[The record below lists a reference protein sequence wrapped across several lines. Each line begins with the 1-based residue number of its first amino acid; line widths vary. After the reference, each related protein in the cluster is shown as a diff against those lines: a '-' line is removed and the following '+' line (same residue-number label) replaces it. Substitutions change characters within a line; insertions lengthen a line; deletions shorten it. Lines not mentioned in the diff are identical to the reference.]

1 MRLLQQPVP
10 PKDVSV
16 LQKSVQSLDMSDP
29 QPAACAMML
38 SLNAS
43 ILHRVT
49 IVQRL
54 MLPMDVSVLQQFVL
68 YREVPVLQQLMLSL
82 GRVGFAAN
90 SAARTCLFYSCLVQP
105 LDMWQAVLNRK
116 VSVVRQPV
124 SYLDVSVLQQL
135 VLSQAPGLQQ
145 LVLHLVLDISVSHC
159 SLDVHVS
166 VYKSFCSAPGSVC
179 LHSLCSI

>member
-1 MRLLQQPVP
+1 MQQLV
-10 PKDVSV
+10 
-16 LQKSVQSLDMSDP
+16 
-29 QPAACAMML
+29 L

-49 IVQRL
+49 VVQRL
-54 MLPMDVSVLQQFVL
+54 MLPMDVSFLQQFVL
-68 YREVPVLQQLMLSL
+68 SREVPVLQQLMLSL

-124 SYLDVSVLQQL
+124 SYLDVSVLQRL
-135 VLSQAPGLQQ
+135 VLSQAPGLHQ
-145 LVLHLVLDISVSHC
+145 LVLHLDMSVSQC

-179 LHSLCSI
+179 LHSLCSICTCAFVLHMSWNF